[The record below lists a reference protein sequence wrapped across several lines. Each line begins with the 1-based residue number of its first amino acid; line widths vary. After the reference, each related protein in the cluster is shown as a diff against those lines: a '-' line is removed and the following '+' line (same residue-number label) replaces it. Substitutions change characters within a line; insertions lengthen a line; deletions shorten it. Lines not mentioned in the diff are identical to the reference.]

1 MGGGLG
7 LFLIPLPRDTQNQ
20 TRYRNVSTAI
30 ALERAWGIRPE
41 SSVLVLNAT
50 YEPINITSWK
60 RAIILLV
67 KEKAKIIS
75 EKVIRLIDYVHV
87 PVSKIMEAK
96 PSRAMIYKRDGHKCQ
111 YCGATRRL
119 TIDHVIPRSK
129 GGKDTWQNL
138 VVACSKC
145 NTLKGDKFL
154 EQTGM
159 KLLRKP
165 VAPANKIIFTI
176 TQTKDPEWQQYNYY

>member
-1 MGGGLG
+1 MQSLM
-7 LFLIPLPRDTQNQ
+7 
-20 TRYRNVSTAI
+20 RYKNVNNAMV
-30 ALERAWGIRPE
+30 AEKAWGIKPE
-41 SSVLVLNAT
+41 STVLVLNAT

-75 EKVIRLIDYVHV
+75 EKVIRLIDYVRI

-119 TIDHVIPRSK
+119 TIDHVVPKSK
-129 GGKDTWQNL
+129 GGGDTWQNL

-145 NTLKGDKFL
+145 NTFKGDKLL

-176 TQTKDPEWQQYNYY
+176 TQTRDPEWQQYNYY